1 MILKEHKNKGMVI
14 DLDPCSNDLLINIG
28 IDKRKGFSRLLR
40 WNSGQIKLVISP
52 NLEEVVVEIRNEL
65 DYPNSTKELCR
76 YGYYKD
82 SKEVPIGDSDSK
94 EVTWVNE
101 APALPL
107 DPGKIY
113 TMADKRIDNG
123 KSGNYEVEFSIF
135 GPTTPTKIR
144 CGGKTLEICFRP
156 PVFIHPKRIISRS
169 RRGSTEIQGEM
180 IINIQTSDIMVEE
193 RGELVIYQFEKKEL
207 YSWKLPFSTIN
218 PIITC

>member
-1 MILKEHKNKGMVI
+1 MILKEHKNKGMVV

-28 IDKRKGFSRLLR
+28 IDKRKGRFSRLLR

-156 PVFIHPKRIISRS
+156 PVFIHPKRIISRA
-169 RRGSTEIQGEM
+169 RRGSTERKTLFDYL
-180 IINIQTSDIMVEE
+180 TSTKNGLI
-193 RGELVIYQFEKKEL
+193 LEKGSFQL
-207 YSWKLPFSTIN
+207 YNSFFSN
-218 PIITC
+218 W